1 LNARTQRSDPLL
13 VTSKN
18 RKEDADD
25 AGILLT
31 LNTAP
36 ERKGEILCSSSSKT
50 ETVFLC
56 VHLRLVLSAV
66 ICVLSAFL
74 SAFYLRSICVLSAFY
89 LRSICVLS
97 ASHLRSPHIFAN
109 GGARAHP

>member
-56 VHLRLVLSAV
+56 VHLRLVLSGV
-66 ICVLSAFL
+66 YLR
-74 SAFYLRSICVLSAFY
+74 FYLRSICVLSAFY